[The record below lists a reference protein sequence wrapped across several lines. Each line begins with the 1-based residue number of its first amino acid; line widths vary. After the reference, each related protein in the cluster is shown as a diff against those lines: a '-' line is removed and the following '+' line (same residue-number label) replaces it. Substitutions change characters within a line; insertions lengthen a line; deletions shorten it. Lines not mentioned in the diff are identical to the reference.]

1 MKLADLQR
9 FVALHAAGLHFPR
22 AAAAL
27 GVSLTALYASIE
39 RLETAVGH
47 ELIDRDRTP
56 WALTAAGT
64 LLLDEARHRIADAP
78 VTAITP
84 KKTGGGKAKASK
96 GVGRAPIVK
105 GEPKPYKKRQGR

>member
-1 MKLADLQR
+1 MKLVDLQR
-9 FVALHAAGLHFPR
+9 FVAVVAADLHFPR

-27 GVSLTALYASIE
+27 GVSLTALYASME

-47 ELIDRDRTP
+47 ELIDQGRTP
-56 WALTAAGT
+56 WTLTPAGT
-64 LLLDEARHRIADAP
+64 LLLDEARRRIADAP
-78 VTAITP
+78 VTVTAP

-96 GVGRAPIVK
+96 GVGRAPVVK

>member
-9 FVALHAAGLHFPR
+9 FVALYAADLHFPR
-22 AAAAL
+22 AASALGISLAAL
-27 GVSLTALYASIE
+27 YTAIE

-64 LLLDEARHRIADAP
+64 LLLDEARRRIADAP
-78 VTAITP
+78 PSVTAP
-84 KKTGGGKAKASK
+84 KKSGGGKAKASK
-96 GVGRAPIVK
+96 GVGRAPVVK
-105 GEPKPYKKRQGR
+105 GEPKPFKKRQGR

>member
-9 FVALHAAGLHFPR
+9 FVALYTAGLHFPR
-22 AAAAL
+22 AANAL
-27 GVSLTALYASIE
+27 GVSLAALYASIE
-39 RLETAVGH
+39 RLEGAVGH

-64 LLLDEARHRIADAP
+64 LLLEEARARIADAP
-78 VTAITP
+78 PSVTAP